1 MGKGKNKI
9 IEEEF
14 PAGVAFQIDKFKR
27 ASELTEEE
35 TLKAETETTEK
46 PPEENDKPQETA
58 GEKQESEAQT
68 EAKEAQEKPKNERKR
83 KSEEEKRSYRINLA
97 LRMDIGEE
105 VKRMADAEN
114 RSVNNYI
121 EQLILD
127 HLKNRKE
134 KP

>member
-9 IEEEF
+9 IGEEL

-35 TLKAETETTEK
+35 TLKAETETTEE
-46 PPEENDKPQETA
+46 PPEENDKLQETA
-58 GEKQESEAQT
+58 EEKQKSKAQT
-68 EAKEAQEKPKNERKR
+68 KAESEKPKNERKR

-134 KP
+134 MP

>member
-14 PAGVAFQIDKFKR
+14 PAGVAFQIEKVKR
-27 ASELTEEE
+27 ASEPTEEE
-35 TLKAETETTEK
+35 TLKAETETTEE
-46 PPEENDKPQETA
+46 PPEENNKPQETA
-58 GEKQESEAQT
+58 EEKQKSKARTKAES
-68 EAKEAQEKPKNERKR
+68 EKPKNERKR
-83 KSEEEKRSYRINLA
+83 KPEEEKRSYRINLA

-105 VKRMADAEN
+105 VKKMADAEN

>member
-1 MGKGKNKI
+1 MGKDNKLI
-9 IEEEF
+9 DGS
-14 PAGVAFQIDKFKR
+14 PADVLIQIAKSQ
-27 ASELTEEE
+27 ATEEPQ
-35 TLKAETETTEK
+35 KAKAKATAKGTQK
-46 PPEENDKPQETA
+46 KDKPQA
-58 GEKQESEAQT
+58 KPT
-68 EAKEAQEKPKNERKR
+68 EEPQSKPKKERK
-83 KSEEEKRSYRINLA
+83 KKTEEEKRGYRINLA
-97 LRMDIGEE
+97 LRKDIGEE